1 MAQPRT
7 VREIESLIN
16 KLAKLT
22 ETADAAA
29 VAVAE
34 LEAEGK
40 DATEARKAEKKAKAA
55 QKVAQD
61 QFNKSVG
68 DSSQAFEDLID
79 NQRKFKISL
88 EQNSKV
94 FDNLGIG
101 AQNLAKVFESSTD
114 TSGMILQEIAT
125 RKAALDT
132 DQNLTDIQ
140 QDKIKEEIELRTQYN
155 KMFSDSTEVL
165 AKAVQDLPT
174 SIGFGKGTT
183 IDFEARAKRRQ
194 EAMQLPTDFV
204 NDQGDVID
212 LQQLALDQLT
222 VADRIEDFS
231 VDVNRKMALALK
243 PAEELKSKITGITD
257 KIPLIGGAISTF
269 INDKFSQA
277 VNIVG
282 EEFTKSLMQQVG
294 GTKAIGKGITGNI
307 GLQTVFN
314 AVTNMNPYAK
324 IAALVIAVATALATV
339 LTISRKIGRAQRDLA
354 NELSIGKDQLDGQ
367 LIALKGQELR
377 FKALN
382 LDADKLKTTLT
393 TLSSEFKDL
402 SLVTAENAANIEM
415 FAQNAGI
422 GGDEVAKLNK
432 QLMISS
438 GLSFDQALSLQQGA
452 AAMAEAAGVA
462 SGRVLADMAASAED
476 FAEFSRSGADGLAEA
491 AVAAA
496 NVGLNLDKVL
506 KVAEGLIN
514 IETSL
519 TKEFEAQVLTGR
531 VLNLEKARQAAFAG
545 NEQALIA
552 EIQSQVGGV
561 GDFEAMSIVQKQA
574 ISEAIGLSV
583 SDIMRLQRGE
593 SLDKQDTQIS
603 LQKENIDVLRNGFL
617 GNKEELR
624 KLNEKGD
631 GAPGL
636 YGNVETAI

>member
-125 RKAALDT
+125 RKAAL
-132 DQNLTDIQ
+132 DIQ

-593 SLDKQDTQIS
+593 SLEKQDTQIS